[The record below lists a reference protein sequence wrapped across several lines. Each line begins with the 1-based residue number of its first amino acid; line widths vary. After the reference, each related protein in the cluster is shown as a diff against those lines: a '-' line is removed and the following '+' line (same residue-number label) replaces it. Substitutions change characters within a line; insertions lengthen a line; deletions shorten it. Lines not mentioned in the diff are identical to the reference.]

1 MRAFIAVDLPAD
13 LRVDL
18 GRWQE
23 KLRKSARGA
32 RWVRPEGIHLTLK
45 FLGEISSAQVIEVS
59 KILSTLPR
67 IAPFEIHFKGFGF
80 FPHAGRPRV
89 LWVGIEPCPTLEAL
103 AAQVDK
109 SIRWAENLSKRLRA
123 IAEDLDRVLQG
134 GELFLT
140 PINAAMAFEIKDPVS
155 ASVGASVTWNYQH
168 VLKSKT
174 PENIRDTPGQIRA
187 FADYL
192 EGARSLQKFVS
203 HRSLRSMALLSLIEL
218 VKTRKNK
225 PNLAILERLLNAVFD
240 AIGQESQYTASWLN
254 TFYGRNNLSA
264 KLESAKKRLARRRS

>member
-1 MRAFIAVDLPAD
+1 MRKSTTPKHTSTRAKNAIGKSRIQRLRDDKESLDKFFRNLTDNGRFRDESYEYLRKDLHELQKEGVDLKLLESV
-13 LRVDL
+13 LRSAAYMPDEKVPL
-18 GRWQE
+18 GPWHDI
-23 KLRKSARGA
+23 
-32 RWVRPEGIHLTLK
+32 RWV
-45 FLGEISSAQVIEVS
+45 
-59 KILSTLPR
+59 
-67 IAPFEIHFKGFGF
+67 
-80 FPHAGRPRV
+80 
-89 LWVGIEPCPTLEAL
+89 
-103 AAQVDK
+103 
-109 SIRWAENLSKRLRA
+109 ENLSKRLRA

-218 VKTRKNK
+218 VTTRKNK
-225 PNLAILERLLNAVFD
+225 PNVAILERLLNAVFD